1 MYIFNL
7 VHTFKLTYAYYI
19 PRGKDL
25 PIEIVAFRYFN
36 FMCRKDLIHVFSRVK
51 VTTIFK
57 KKPHKILL
65 SYQIHLWDKNG
76 EKSAVQK
83 RGVQWA
89 CTSKA
94 KINVFRII

>member
-7 VHTFKLTYAYYI
+7 VHTFKLMHTTLS
-19 PRGKDL
+19 RGKDL

-65 SYQIHLWDKNG
+65 SYQIHMWDKNG
-76 EKSAVQK
+76 KKVQYKKGVYNGLVPQRQKSM
-83 RGVQWA
+83 
-89 CTSKA
+89 
-94 KINVFRII
+94 FLE

>member
-36 FMCRKDLIHVFSRVK
+36 FMCRKDFIHVYSRVK

-57 KKPHKILL
+57 KNHT
-65 SYQIHLWDKNG
+65 
-76 EKSAVQK
+76 KSFFHIRYICGLK
-83 RGVQWA
+83 MGKKCNTKKGVQWA
-89 CTSKA
+89 CSSKA